1 MWGNGLFNEVL
12 AAIGRSLRAEYD
24 LTEPIP
30 ARLADLLRQL
40 GPDESELP
48 GAKGMEHI
56 TVEQIARLGDPGHEH
71 TYQQQA

>member
-1 MWGNGLFNEVL
+1 MGQRFINEVL

-48 GAKGMEHI
+48 GAKGMEHT
-56 TVEQIARLGDPGHEH
+56 TVEQLARLGEPGHEH